1 MRWFRFLS
9 PDRPN
14 PWKRRSK
21 DGSIFSMT
29 DRKIRVFATT
39 DIGNAALDR
48 LRELGYE
55 VEVYP
60 HTDAPPKSVILE
72 KVRGGI
78 DALITTLRD
87 RLDEEVFAAGAGT
100 LKIVAQI
107 AVGFDNIDREAANR
121 YRVPFANTADVLTE

>member
-87 RLDEEVFAAGAGT
+87 RLDEDAFPDGAGT

-107 AVGFDNIDREAANR
+107 AVGLDKIECAAANR
-121 YRVPFANTADVLTE
+121 HPVPFAHRADGL